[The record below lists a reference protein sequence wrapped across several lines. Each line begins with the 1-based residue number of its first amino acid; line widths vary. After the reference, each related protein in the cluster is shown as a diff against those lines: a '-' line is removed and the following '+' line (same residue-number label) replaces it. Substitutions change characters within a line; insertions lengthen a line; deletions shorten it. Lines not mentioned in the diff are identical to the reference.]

1 MRTSILLV
9 PSLKL
14 HFFHMKCNQIQFSY
28 HKDGS
33 FCSILFIMFNVYQV
47 CHAYLT
53 PPSMRV
59 TYYPIDPGSTQGSHR
74 PTSFT
79 SNNLLLWLTWWIL
92 LYRTLRK
99 VTSTNMRKN
108 MYVVTPSCAVV
119 LLPFLLWCSD
129 DRRTNTRTRTPWC
142 IADCLVQVLRSRLI
156 TTNY

>member
-1 MRTSILLV
+1 MLCHTSREEEVMRECDIHHTRSIKINSAVKLSRMPGLDLRCDLPQHVQGKPRTCSFYIIIRTSILLV

-14 HFFHMKCNQIQFSY
+14 YFFHMKCNQIQFSY

-79 SNNLLLWLTWWIL
+79 SNNLLL
-92 LYRTLRK
+92 
-99 VTSTNMRKN
+99 
-108 MYVVTPSCAVV
+108 
-119 LLPFLLWCSD
+119 
-129 DRRTNTRTRTPWC
+129 
-142 IADCLVQVLRSRLI
+142 
-156 TTNY
+156 